1 MMKMLNDVKD
11 RVTPGRGGGGGGGGA
26 GPSGRLRWMPARRP
40 DSARDGYA
48 RAGTDE
54 EHLSR
59 MPGRYEVASSDQ
71 ASSQEGSLVGGYGVE
86 DASLG
91 IGLSV
96 VVPKGGEHAFRVAT
110 PSGAQIVVP
119 LPEGTAAGD
128 SVEFELSSLQLGE
141 LPRSD
146 LAALR
151 DGRYVVEPGAGDD

>member
-11 RVTPGRGGGGGGGGA
+11 RVTPGRGGTGA
-26 GPSGRLRWMPARRP
+26 GAAAYWMAPR
-40 DSARDGYA
+40 ARDGYS

-54 EHLSR
+54 EHLSG
-59 MPGRYEVASSDQ
+59 MPGRYEVASDP

-96 VVPKGGEHAFRVAT
+96 VVPAGGEHAFRVET

-119 LPEGTAAGD
+119 LPEGTAVGD
-128 SVEFELSSLQLGE
+128 TVEFELSSLQLGE

-151 DGRYVVEPGAGDD
+151 DGRYVIEPGAGDA